1 MLGKSWKF
9 MFYFAQEDCPIVL
22 ELFIKN
28 KKKNNLIAEY
38 CSDKKR
44 HLIKEA

>member
-22 ELFIKN
+22 ELFIKKN
-28 KKKNNLIAEY
+28 NNLIAEY
-38 CSDKKR
+38 YSDKK
-44 HLIKEA
+44 